1 MAEAFLRIPPF
12 PGHRE
17 PPLASPGKTAVDG
30 AACLALLR
38 QARVGGAFWGANDPW
53 QQAERVAEV
62 RIGADSELALIA
74 AILGKPLLIDG
85 PGRFAGAD
93 SDPAGVLAREL
104 GGWQYRDPFSGE
116 VISAEAAIAL
126 LAEWRVL
133 IEANRRVAAVFGVA
147 HWKRVTLDPLLW
159 HGTGPVRHA
168 RRLPANGQ
176 GPVIAW
182 KSRTAP
188 ATLRQIE
195 ASGAAVAEL
204 EDGMIRSPGLGANCV
219 PPLSA
224 IVDFRGVYFDP
235 AGPSDLEHLLQ
246 TAEIGADLLDR
257 AAKLRA
263 HLVREAVSKYGA
275 GGALIVRPPDQPRRV
290 LVTGQVEDDR
300 SIISGGG
307 GYTNLELLRRARQLE
322 PGAWIIYKPH
332 PDVEAGHRAGHIPEA
347 LALEYADE
355 IQRHAPI
362 TSLIDSVDALH
373 VITSLAGFEA
383 LLRGKAVTTHGM
395 PFYAGW
401 GLTNDLAPVPPRRS
415 RQRTLDELVAA
426 TLLLYPRYCDP
437 VTRLP
442 CPAEV
447 VVRRMAEGTARVSSP
462 LIALREWQG
471 RIRLAFRRLA
481 GA

>member
-1 MAEAFLRIPPF
+1 MAAAFLRIPPF
-12 PGHRE
+12 PGHRA
-17 PPLASPGKTAVDG
+17 PPLAVPGQTVVDG

-38 QARVGGAFWGANDPW
+38 QARVGGAFWGESDPW
-53 QQAERVAEV
+53 RQASDTAEV
-62 RIGADSELALIA
+62 QAGADSELALVA
-74 AILGKPLLIDG
+74 AILGKPLRLDG
-85 PGRFAGAD
+85 PGRFAGCD
-93 SDPAGVLAREL
+93 TDPAGVLAREL
-104 GGWQYRDPFSGE
+104 GAWQYRDPFSGE

-126 LAEWRVL
+126 LAEWRAL
-133 IEANRRVAAVFGVA
+133 IDANRPVRAVLGVA
-147 HWKRVTLDPLLW
+147 QWKRVTLDPLLW
-159 HGTGPVRHA
+159 DGTGRVRHA
-168 RRLPANGQ
+168 RGLPADMQ

-182 KSRTAP
+182 KSRTSA

-246 TAEIGADLLDR
+246 SAEIGPDLLER
-257 AAKLRA
+257 AARLRE

-275 GGALIVRPPDQPRRV
+275 GGAAIERPAAHGRRV

-307 GYTNLELLRRARQLE
+307 GYTNLQLLVRAREME
-322 PGAWIIYKPH
+322 PPAWIVYKPH
-332 PDVEAGHRAGHIPEA
+332 PDVEAGHRVGHIPEEQA
-347 LALEYADE
+347 LAHANE

-362 TSLIDSVDALH
+362 TALIDSVDALH

-401 GLTNDLAPVPPRRS
+401 GLTHDLAPVPPRRTRRRS
-415 RQRTLDELVAA
+415 LDELVAA

-447 VVRRMAEGTARVSSP
+447 VVRRMAEGTANVSSP

-471 RIRLAFRRLA
+471 RIRLALRRI
-481 GA
+481 GGG

>member
-1 MAEAFLRIPPF
+1 M
-12 PGHRE
+12 
-17 PPLASPGKTAVDG
+17 
-30 AACLALLR
+30 
-38 QARVGGAFWGANDPW
+38 GGAFWNADSDPW
-53 QQAERVAEV
+53 AQAEGFEDRGAEL
-62 RIGADSELALIA
+62 RTGADSELALVA
-74 AILGKPLLIDG
+74 AILGKPLRLDG
-85 PGRFAGAD
+85 PGRFAGCD
-93 SDPAGVLAREL
+93 GDPAGVLAREL
-104 GGWQYRDPFSGE
+104 GAWQYRDPFSGE
-116 VISAEAAIAL
+116 VIAAGAAIAL
-126 LAEWRVL
+126 LAEWRRL
-133 IEANRRVAAVFGVA
+133 IETNRPVRAVLGVA

-159 HGTGPVRHA
+159 DGTGAVRHA
-168 RRLPANGQ
+168 RRAPAVGPAQ

-182 KSRTAP
+182 KSRTP
-188 ATLRQIE
+188 ARELRRLE
-195 ASGAAVAEL
+195 VSGTAVAEL

-246 TAEIGADLLDR
+246 TAEIGPDLLAR
-257 AAKLRA
+257 AARLRE

-275 GGALIVRPPDQPRRV
+275 GGAAIARPPGQTRRV

-307 GYTNLELLRRARQLE
+307 GYTNLQLLVRARE
-322 PGAWIIYKPH
+322 IESDAWIIYKPH
-332 PDVEAGHRAGHIPEA
+332 PDVEAGHRLGHIPEA
-347 LALEYADE
+347 QVLAHANE
-355 IQRHAPI
+355 IQRDAPI

-383 LLRGKAVTTHGM
+383 LLRGKAVTTHGT

-401 GLTNDLAPVPPRRS
+401 GLTHDLAPVPTRRN
-415 RQRTLDELVAA
+415 RTRRLDELVAA

-447 VVRRMAEGTARVSSP
+447 VVRRMAAGEAHVSSP

-471 RIRLAFRRLA
+471 LLRLALRRL
-481 GA
+481 GGR